1 MLKTNLI
8 FFGSYVSLLILS
20 IENIAHLQET
30 PENLH
35 AAAAGNV
42 SHHLAKLLK
51 EGKVIKEEDKF
62 EIV

>member
-1 MLKTNLI
+1 MSAMEVVKI
-8 FFGSYVSLLILS
+8 VYV
-20 IENIAHLQET
+20 ET

-51 EGKVIKEEDKF
+51 EGKVRKEEDKF

>member
-1 MLKTNLI
+1 MSLI
-8 FFGSYVSLLILS
+8 FFGSDVNLSILN
-20 IENIAHLQET
+20 IENIGHSQET